1 MGTKDCKD
9 MYQPSCNYAQP
20 TVLQNVGRFC
30 MLMFQAVPKQTY
42 NKEGGCDEV
51 EDVVLTNTKA

>member
-1 MGTKDCKD
+1 